1 MSSKNFSIVY
11 LFLIALLVYAC
22 ASTKIVSDSSDMEV
36 AFDIPDGWPD
46 PVYDFS
52 KNPLTEAK
60 IALGRKIFYD
70 PILSRDSTISC
81 ASCHLSYTAFTHTDH
96 DLSHGIEDRIGT
108 RNSSALTNL
117 AWSPY
122 FMWDGAINHL
132 DMQALAPIAHP
143 DEMDFDVKLVIDRL
157 NRNESYKMA
166 FQDAWGDEVATG
178 EHFLKSISQFILTF
192 VTANSKYDQVMRGE
206 EGVAFS
212 DKEQRGY
219 DQFKAK
225 CASCHV
231 EPLFTDYS
239 FQNNGLAIDPT
250 LNDNGRMMV
259 TGNVSDSLKF
269 KVPSLRN
276 IEFSDPYMHDG
287 RFRRL
292 KFVMRHY
299 GYGMVEHDNLAD
311 QLRGKID
318 LSPDERVELI
328 AFLKTLTDQEFLR
341 NEDFGYPR

>member
-1 MSSKNFSIVY
+1 MESKNLQWLLMTI
-11 LFLIALLVYAC
+11 LAMLIYAC
-22 ASTKIVSDSSDMEV
+22 ASSKINTAIPKMEV
-36 AFDIPDGWPD
+36 AFNIPEGWPQ
-46 PVYDFS
+46 PTYDFT
-52 KNPLTEAK
+52 KNPLSAAK
-60 IALGRKIFYD
+60 IALGCKIFYD

-96 DLSHGIEDRIGT
+96 DLSHGIEDRVGT

-143 DEMDFDVKLVIDRL
+143 DEMDFDVKKVIDRL
-157 NRNESYKMA
+157 NRNESYNKA
-166 FQDAWGDEVATG
+166 FATAWGDEVATG
-178 EHFLKSISQFILTF
+178 ERFLKSISQFILTF

-206 EGVAFS
+206 AGIAFT
-212 DKEQRGY
+212 DQEQRGY

-239 FQNNGLAIDPT
+239 FQNNGLPIDPT
-250 LNDNGRMMV
+250 LKDNGRMMV
-259 TGNVSDSLKF
+259 TGNVADSLKF

-311 QLRGKID
+311 ELKGKID
-318 LSPDERVELI
+318 LSPENRKDLI
-328 AFLKTLTDQEFLR
+328 AFLKTLTDEEFLR
-341 NEDFGYPR
+341 NEDFGYPK